1 MRENYKT
8 IYAGGEGEI
17 TEKKIPVYC
26 DGAPGGKKR
35 RTLLLS

>member
-17 TEKKIPVYC
+17 TEKKSRFIATVLVTIF
-26 DGAPGGKKR
+26 A
-35 RTLLLS
+35 